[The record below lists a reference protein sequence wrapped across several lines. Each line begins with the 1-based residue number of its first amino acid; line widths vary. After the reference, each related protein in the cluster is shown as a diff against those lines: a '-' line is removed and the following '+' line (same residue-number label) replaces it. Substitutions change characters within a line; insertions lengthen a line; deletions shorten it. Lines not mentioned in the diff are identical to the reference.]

1 LTVGLKEVL
10 FFAGGVAVGLYVA
23 KLYAR
28 SQVNGAIHEGL
39 DAIGLGGGYIESIA
53 QGLVTPAV
61 VG

>member
-1 LTVGLKEVL
+1 MTVGLKEVL
-10 FFAGGVAVGLYVA
+10 IFAGGVAAGLYIA

-39 DAIGLGGGYIESIA
+39 DKVGLGDDYFESVV